1 MGEINIENRERPH
14 PWRRFLAF
22 CFDVAYM
29 AVITNIIWLFVLNHY
44 PSDDWF
50 WGRNGYIIL
59 CFATAFIEPL
69 LTMSW
74 VSTAGKSLFGIR
86 ILHKSGRKLTYK
98 EGLIRSFK
106 RLKYGLGFM
115 IPFYRIYRLYK
126 SYKKC
131 AAGEELEWDTNV
143 RYVMPEKTR
152 TFKYVF
158 FATVIALI
166 YFLSEYQGL
175 LPKNRGDLTVDE
187 FVENYNSAAE
197 YFGYGYQTMNI
208 DGTIHIDERVSDFY
222 PEPPVF
228 EFETDGEKIKSVSF
242 KYSGNWHEIMKNEG
256 YDYLVIHSLLGAR
269 INCFEYS
276 KLDELTEYFT
286 KPTFS
291 DLLEEYKG
299 VHIEKYTDFYDEIQ
313 IGVLGDAI
321 DEYEENAADFVVS
334 FNIWL

>member
-166 YFLSEYQGL
+166 YFLSEY
-175 LPKNRGDLTVDE
+175 
-187 FVENYNSAAE
+187 
-197 YFGYGYQTMNI
+197 
-208 DGTIHIDERVSDFY
+208 
-222 PEPPVF
+222 
-228 EFETDGEKIKSVSF
+228 
-242 KYSGNWHEIMKNEG
+242 
-256 YDYLVIHSLLGAR
+256 
-269 INCFEYS
+269 
-276 KLDELTEYFT
+276 
-286 KPTFS
+286 
-291 DLLEEYKG
+291 
-299 VHIEKYTDFYDEIQ
+299 
-313 IGVLGDAI
+313 
-321 DEYEENAADFVVS
+321 
-334 FNIWL
+334 